1 MNLQERIF
9 RELLDFEAQG
19 EIYVEKEKVIL
30 GCMANGSEMES
41 VRKYLNTVELA
52 EKFSD
57 CSLDEINQAVQSLV
71 EKDFVRAQRVTTTT
85 GMNFYEILGSQ
96 CDLEEFLEG

>member
-19 EIYVEKEKVIL
+19 EVYVEREKVTL
-30 GCMANGSEMES
+30 GCMANGSEMET
-41 VRKYLNTVELA
+41 VRKYLNTAELA
-52 EKFSD
+52 ERFSD
-57 CSLDEINQAVQSLV
+57 CTLDEINQAVQSLV

-85 GMNFYEILGSQ
+85 GVNFYEILGSQ
-96 CDLEEFLEG
+96 CDLDEFLEG